1 MKHHPV
7 LSLLATGSADH
18 GVRLWDSSK
27 AYCTHNLRGVHG
39 ALITVLQ
46 FHPNPQ
52 VLQLASAA
60 EDGTIAIWDLLESRV
75 MRAIKGAHVSAVTAL
90 DISSD
95 GEWLLSAGRDKIV
108 NIWFLAD
115 KSSKPRYTVAVLES
129 VEDACFIGDGVAR
142 FLTVGEGGRVKI
154 WDPHSASCLQKSDA
168 LVPSGHLI
176 TQARK
181 LGSSHL
187 MITTSDLLVYI
198 LNAHTLAT
206 ERLLAG
212 HHGEVTDA
220 AVGTNQRFLALGTNS
235 PEIRLYSG
243 ALLQEQQIDSA
254 DEAAASLL
262 HCSMLK
268 GHKEAVVALAS
279 SQDYLLS
286 GSRDHSAILWKLNNA
301 NDADG
306 EGQVGAQLSAASSTT
321 LSGHTDAVSAVA
333 LCSSK
338 RGVFA
343 ATAGADTT
351 LKLWSVEDNPK
362 KDLLRATVMWTIKAH
377 DKDINCVVF
386 TPNAKH
392 LVTASQDKTLKVW
405 NPDDGSLLGTLS
417 GHRRGVWHCAVS
429 PAEQLLASAS
439 ADKTIKLWSLAEKKC
454 LRTLE
459 GHSNSVLRIQF
470 SRDGHRLV
478 SADSDGIIRVWDVR
492 RGECL
497 SVIDA
502 HNERVWAMILCENDL
517 LVTGDAGGTVKIWRD
532 VSEEE
537 TLSRQEQRNRLIL
550 DEQKLSNMILR
561 KDFENAALLAIQLE
575 QPQRLLQLL
584 GQIVDGRPAAEGT
597 ALLASLMS
605 RFDRDSI
612 GKLVCWVR
620 DWNTSLKRA
629 YVAQLVLNVLLRNA
643 LRSADHMDP
652 TTIQILSAHIQPYT
666 EKHFEKVDEL
676 LIESNLVD
684 FIVEK
689 IK

>member
-60 EDGTIAIWDLLESRV
+60 EDGTIAIWDLLESRAI
-75 MRAIKGAHVSAVTAL
+75 RAIKGAHVSAVTAL

-95 GEWLLSAGRDKIV
+95 GEWLLSAGRDRIV
-108 NIWFLAD
+108 NIWSLAD

-129 VEDACFIGDGVAR
+129 VEDACFVGDGAAR

-181 LGSSHL
+181 LGPSHL
-187 MITTSDLLVYI
+187 MVTTSDLLVYL
-198 LNAHTLAT
+198 LNAHTLTT

-220 AVGTNQRFLALGTNS
+220 AVGPNRRFLALGTNS

-243 ALLQEQQIDSA
+243 TLLQQADPIIDGDA
-254 DEAAASLL
+254 DESAALL
-262 HCSMLK
+262 HCRMLK

-286 GSRDHSAILWKLNNA
+286 GSRDHSAILWKLGTATDENSA
-301 NDADG
+301 GD
-306 EGQVGAQLSAASSTT
+306 QLAVASSIT
-321 LSGHTDAVSAVA
+321 LSGHTDVVSAVA

-338 RGVFA
+338 RGVLA
-343 ATAGADTT
+343 ATAGADMT

-362 KDLLRATVMWTIKAH
+362 KDLMRATVVWTIKAH
-377 DKDINCVVF
+377 DKDINCVAF
-386 TPNAKH
+386 TPNAKYII
-392 LVTASQDKTLKVW
+392 TASQDKTLKVW
-405 NPDDGSLLGTLS
+405 HPDDGSLLGTLS
-417 GHRRGVWHCAVS
+417 GHRRGVWHCTVS
-429 PAEQLLASAS
+429 PVEQLLASAS

-470 SRDGHRLV
+470 SRDGHRLI
-478 SADSDGIIRVWDVR
+478 SADSDGIIRIWDVR

-502 HNERVWAMILCENDL
+502 HNERVWAMILCDNDL
-517 LVTGDAGGTVKIWRD
+517 LVTGDASGTVKIWRD

-537 TLSRQEQRNRLIL
+537 ALSRQEQRKRLIL

-584 GQIVDGRPAAEGT
+584 GQIVDGRPVSEGT
-597 ALLASLMS
+597 ALLAGLMG
-605 RFDRDSI
+605 RFDRDSM

-629 YVAQLVLNVLLRNA
+629 YVAQLVLNVLLRNT
-643 LRSADHMDP
+643 LLSDTMDA
-652 TTIQILSAHIQPYT
+652 TMTQILSAHIQPYT